1 MLKELLAMSY
11 VTTRIGE
18 IVSPL
23 HEHTERSK
31 LHIFLKAPFGFTK
44 TSEILELQE
53 KGLAYVI
60 LEHSEAGLLGSAKG
74 GVYYKGDIINGANKI
89 SVIDE
94 YFLFENEAR
103 RHLLTIMSHGFA
115 KRTFH
120 TFSKTT
126 FSDRGDG
133 WEVQGDQCGFTL
145 KINTAIALSTAVI
158 EGKADAVLEMIQS
171 RCFNLNYSFSKEDA
185 LEILTGERKVE
196 KVKIRKVEFIDKVY
210 LPEDVGRYLAQ
221 RIGELE
227 IVPRDVGGYYMRAY
241 WDMVKIASVYAVQ
254 DGRDDITKE
263 DVDKALI
270 LYPIHSL
277 GFIGNKL
284 SKNEIEVYRHCRY
297 KTTTQIAKE
306 VGLSDRQVRRIINKL
321 KELKLVKE
329 VSLGG
334 KTAYVSIIEV

>member
-11 VTTRIGE
+11 ITTRVGE

-44 TSEILELQE
+44 TTEILELQE
-53 KGLAYVI
+53 KGLAHVV
-60 LEHSEAGLLGSAKG
+60 LEHSEAGLLGSAKA

-89 SVIDE
+89 TVIDE
-94 YFLFENEAR
+94 YYLFETEAR

-120 TFSKTT
+120 TFSKTA

-133 WEVQGDQCGFTL
+133 WEVQGEQFGFTL

-158 EGKADAVLEMIQS
+158 EGKADTILEMIQS
-171 RCFNLNYSFSKEDA
+171 RCFNLNYSFSKADA
-185 LEILTGERKVE
+185 LEMLSGEKKIER
-196 KVKIRKVEFIDKVY
+196 VKIKKIDFVDRVY
-210 LPEDVGRYLAQ
+210 LPEDVGKYLAE

-227 IVPRDVGGYYMRAY
+227 IVPPDVGGYYMRAY
-241 WDMVKIASVYAVQ
+241 WDMVKIASVYTVQ
-254 DGRDDITKE
+254 DGRVDITKD

-270 LYPIHSL
+270 LYPLHSL

-284 SKNEIEVYRHCRY
+284 SKSEIEVYRHCRY
-297 KTTTQIAKE
+297 KTASQIAKE
-306 VGLSDRQVRRIINKL
+306 VGLSEVQVRRIIKRL
-321 KELKLVKE
+321 KDMRIVKE
-329 VSLGG
+329 ISYGG
-334 KTAYVSIIEV
+334 KIAYVNILEI